1 VETVIVDGVRKS
13 FGGERVLNG
22 ITLHVRKGEALGIV
36 GPNGCGKTTLLRI
49 IAGLLQPDEGRV
61 LVKGSVSM
69 VPQENLLLPWK
80 TIRGNIEL
88 GPRIRGADKHAA
100 KKAAEEAAEL
110 LGITEYLDMYPGRV
124 SGGTARKATIAR
136 ALALKPEILL
146 LDEPY
151 TGLDVKS
158 IASLQ
163 ASLKKLKG
171 EVTMIV
177 VSHQLG
183 ELLEL
188 VDRIVLLSH
197 KPTRVIKVIELGK
210 PGEKHKVLG
219 DLRGTLGL
227 I

>member
-1 VETVIVDGVRKS
+1 MEAVIVDEVRKS
-13 FGGERVLNG
+13 FGGERVLDG
-22 ITLHVRKGEALGIV
+22 ITLHVKKGDALGIV

-88 GPRIRGADKHAA
+88 GPRIRGADKHVAREAA
-100 KKAAEEAAEL
+100 KEAAGL

-177 VSHQLG
+177 VSHQLS

-188 VDRIVLLSH
+188 VDRIALLSH
-197 KPTRVIKVIELGK
+197 KPTRIMKIIELEK
-210 PGEKHKVLG
+210 PEERDKVLG